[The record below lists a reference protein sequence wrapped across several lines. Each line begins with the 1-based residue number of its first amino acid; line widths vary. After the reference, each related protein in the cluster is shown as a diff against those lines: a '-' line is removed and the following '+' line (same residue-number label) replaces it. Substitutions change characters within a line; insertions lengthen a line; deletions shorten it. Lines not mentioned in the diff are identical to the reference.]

1 MYPILVSWQ
10 DIVVP
15 TWYACFL
22 LAALAA
28 LWLLLRLQPR
38 TCAHS
43 TSKDVLNLY
52 LICYASGYIGARGL
66 SLAIED
72 PCRDLLACAS
82 QLLTLGS
89 LTLYGGVVL
98 AFLCG
103 LLYVKAKHLPLR
115 ELLDCFVPALLLA
128 VCIGRIGCFLNGDD
142 YGIVTDSVWGVV
154 FPNLGDGLARYPTQ
168 LFEAAFCLLL
178 CLLCWA
184 GYPYLKTR
192 LGVGATGL
200 CGAGGYA
207 LLRFAN
213 EYLRGDYRGWV
224 VENMLS
230 TSQFISIIIFIGV
243 LLGLAWGR
251 RASSRP
257 KNMAEGG

>member
-1 MYPILVSWQ
+1 MYPVLLAWH

-15 TWYACFL
+15 TWYVCFL

-28 LWLLLRLQPR
+28 LWLLVRLQPR
-38 TCAHS
+38 TCVRS

-52 LICYASGYIGARGL
+52 LICYVSGYVGARVL
-66 SLAIED
+66 SLAIDD
-72 PCRDLLACAS
+72 PCRGLLACAS

-89 LTLYGGVVL
+89 LTLYGGVML

-103 LLYVKAKHLPLR
+103 LLYAKAKHLPLL

-142 YGIVTDSVWGVV
+142 YGIVTTSAWGVV

-178 CLLCWA
+178 CALCWA
-184 GYPYLKTR
+184 GYPRLKAR
-192 LGVGATGL
+192 WGVGATGL

-230 TSQFISIIIFIGV
+230 TSQFISIILLLGV
-243 LLGLAWGR
+243 LFSLTR
-251 RASSRP
+251 VRSASAP
-257 KNMAEGG
+257 PADEADGA